1 MKILEIENLSKSYE
15 PKLEVVSD
23 CSFSIESG
31 NICAIVGESGSGK
44 STLFRLIAGLEIP
57 EKGSIKVKEKI
68 VSNDKFIVAPKDR
81 NVGLVFQDFSLFPHM
96 TVKENIEF
104 GLVKSKNKKVEE
116 LLKIIRMENFLNRY
130 PHELS
135 GGQQQRVSLA
145 RSLALDPSL
154 LLLDEPFSNLD
165 TELKSKLRKDV
176 RNIIKDIGT
185 SSIFITHDILDALD
199 IADEIIFM
207 DNGKIIKQCAI
218 EDIFKDVKNEKLLK
232 SITELKSN
240 SDLILNALKNK

>member
-15 PKLEVVSD
+15 SKLEVVSD

-44 STLFRLIAGLEIP
+44 STLFRLIAGLERP
-57 EKGSIKVKEKI
+57 DKGSIKVKEKI

-104 GLVKSKNKKVEE
+104 GLVKNKNRKVEE

-165 TELKSKLRKDV
+165 TELKSNLRKDV
-176 RNIIKDIGT
+176 RTIIKEIGT
-185 SSIFITHDILDALD
+185 SSIFITHNILDALD

-207 DNGKIIKQCAI
+207 DNGKIIRQCKI

-232 SITELKSN
+232 NITELKSN

>member
-15 PKLEVVSD
+15 SKLEVVSD

-44 STLFRLIAGLEIP
+44 STLFKLIAGLERP

-104 GLVKSKNKKVEE
+104 GLVKNKNKKVEE

-176 RNIIKDIGT
+176 RTIIKDIGT

-207 DNGKIIKQCAI
+207 DNGKIIRQCKI

>member
-15 PKLEVVSD
+15 SKQEVVSD

-44 STLFRLIAGLEIP
+44 STLFRLIAGLERP
-57 EKGSIKVKEKI
+57 DKGSIKVKEKI

-104 GLVKSKNKKVEE
+104 GLVKNKNKKIEE

-176 RNIIKDIGT
+176 RTIIKEIGT

-207 DNGKIIKQCAI
+207 DNGKIIRQCEI

>member
-15 PKLEVVSD
+15 SKLEVVSD

-44 STLFRLIAGLEIP
+44 STLFRLIAGLERP
-57 EKGSIKVKEKI
+57 EKGSIKVEEKI

-218 EDIFKDVKNEKLLK
+218 EDIFKDVKNEKILK

-240 SDLILNALKNK
+240 SDLILNALKYK

>member
-15 PKLEVVSD
+15 SKLEVVSN

-44 STLFRLIAGLEIP
+44 STLFRLIAGLERP

-81 NVGLVFQDFSLFPHM
+81 NVGLVFQDFSLFPHL
-96 TVKENIEF
+96 TVRENIEF
-104 GLVKSKNKKVEE
+104 GLKKNKDEKVEK
-116 LLKIIRMENFLNRY
+116 LLEIIKMENFPNRY
-130 PHELS
+130 PNELS

-145 RSLALDPSL
+145 QSLSMNPEL
-154 LLLDEPFSNLD
+154 LLLDEPFSSLD
-165 TELKSKLRKDV
+165 SQLKSKIRQELRD
-176 RNIIKDIGT
+176 IIKKIGI
-185 SSIFITHDILDALD
+185 SSVFITHDIIDALE

-207 DNGKIIKQCAI
+207 DNGKIIRQCLI
-218 EDIFKDVKNEKLLK
+218 EDVFNKIKDEK
-232 SITELKSN
+232 IQNNMVELKRN
-240 SDLILNALKNK
+240 AELILNALKKY

>member
-15 PKLEVVSD
+15 SKLEVVSD

-44 STLFRLIAGLEIP
+44 STLFRLIAGLERP
-57 EKGSIKVKEKI
+57 EKGSIKVEEKI

-104 GLVKSKNKKVEE
+104 GLVKSKNKKVEG

-218 EDIFKDVKNEKLLK
+218 EDIFKDVKNEKILK

>member
-15 PKLEVVSD
+15 SKLEVVSD

-44 STLFRLIAGLEIP
+44 STLFRLIAGLERP

-81 NVGLVFQDFSLFPHM
+81 NVGLVFQDFSLFPHL

-104 GLVKSKNKKVEE
+104 GLKKNKDEKVEK
-116 LLKIIRMENFLNRY
+116 LLEIIKMENFPNRY
-130 PHELS
+130 PNELS

-145 RSLALDPSL
+145 RSLAMDPEL
-154 LLLDEPFSNLD
+154 LLLDEPFSSLD
-165 TELKSKLRKDV
+165 TQLKSKIRQELRD
-176 RNIIKDIGT
+176 IIKKIGI
-185 SSIFITHDILDALD
+185 SSVFITHDIIDALE

-207 DNGKIIKQCAI
+207 DNGKIIRQCLI
-218 EDIFKDVKNEKLLK
+218 EDVFKEIKDEK
-232 SITELKSN
+232 IQNNMVELKRN
-240 SDLILNALKNK
+240 AELIINALKKN

>member
-15 PKLEVVSD
+15 SKLEVVSD

-44 STLFRLIAGLEIP
+44 STLFKLIAGLERP

-104 GLVKSKNKKVEE
+104 GLVKNKNKKIEE

-176 RNIIKDIGT
+176 RTIIKEIGT

-207 DNGKIIKQCAI
+207 DNGKIIRQCTI
-218 EDIFKDVKNEKLLK
+218 KDIFKDDKNEKLLK

>member
-15 PKLEVVSD
+15 SKLEVVSD

-57 EKGSIKVKEKI
+57 EKGSIKVKKKI

-104 GLVKSKNKKVEE
+104 GLVKNKNKKVEE

-176 RNIIKDIGT
+176 RTIIKEIGT

-207 DNGKIIKQCAI
+207 DNGKIIRQCKI

>member
-15 PKLEVVSD
+15 SKLEVVSD

-44 STLFRLIAGLEIP
+44 STLFRLIAGLERP
-57 EKGSIKVKEKI
+57 EKGSIKVEEKI

-218 EDIFKDVKNEKLLK
+218 EDIFKDVKNEKILK

>member
-15 PKLEVVSD
+15 SKLEVVSD

-44 STLFRLIAGLEIP
+44 STLFRLIAGLERP
-57 EKGSIKVKEKI
+57 EKGSIKVEEKI

-207 DNGKIIKQCAI
+207 DNGKIIRQCTI
-218 EDIFKDVKNEKLLK
+218 KDIFKDVKNEKLLK

>member
-15 PKLEVVSD
+15 SKLEVVSD

-44 STLFRLIAGLEIP
+44 STLFKLIAGLERP
-57 EKGSIKVKEKI
+57 DKGSIKVKEKI
-68 VSNDKFIVAPKDR
+68 VSNDKFIVDPKNR

-104 GLVKSKNKKVEE
+104 GLVKNKNKKIEE

-154 LLLDEPFSNLD
+154 LLLDEPFSSLD

-176 RNIIKDIGT
+176 RTIIKEIGT

-207 DNGKIIKQCAI
+207 DNGKIIRQCKI

>member
-31 NICAIVGESGSGK
+31 NICAIIGESGSGK
-44 STLFRLIAGLEIP
+44 STLFRLIAGLERP
-57 EKGSIKVKEKI
+57 EKGSIKVEEKI

-135 GGQQQRVSLA
+135 GGQQQRAALA

-218 EDIFKDVKNEKLLK
+218 EDIFKDVKNEKILK

>member
-15 PKLEVVSD
+15 SKLEVVSD

-44 STLFRLIAGLEIP
+44 STLFKLIAGLERP

-104 GLVKSKNKKVEE
+104 GLVKNKNKKVEE

-176 RNIIKDIGT
+176 RTIIKEIGT

-207 DNGKIIKQCAI
+207 DNGKIIRQCTI

>member
-15 PKLEVVSD
+15 SKLEVVSD

-44 STLFRLIAGLEIP
+44 STLFRLIAGLERP

-81 NVGLVFQDFSLFPHM
+81 NVGLVFQDFSLFPHL
-96 TVKENIEF
+96 TVRENIEF
-104 GLVKSKNKKVEE
+104 GLKKNKDEKVEK
-116 LLKIIRMENFLNRY
+116 LLEIIKMENFPNRY
-130 PHELS
+130 PNELS

-145 RSLALDPSL
+145 QSLSMNPEL
-154 LLLDEPFSNLD
+154 LLLDEPFSSLD
-165 TELKSKLRKDV
+165 SQLKSKIRQELRD
-176 RNIIKDIGT
+176 IIKKIGI
-185 SSIFITHDILDALD
+185 SSVFITHDIIDALE

-207 DNGKIIKQCAI
+207 DNGKIIKQCLI
-218 EDIFKDVKNEKLLK
+218 EDVFKEIKDEK
-232 SITELKSN
+232 IQNNMAELKRN
-240 SDLILNALKNK
+240 AELILNALKKN

>member
-15 PKLEVVSD
+15 SKLEVVSD

-44 STLFRLIAGLEIP
+44 STLFRLIAGLERP

-104 GLVKSKNKKVEE
+104 GLVKNKNKKVEE

-176 RNIIKDIGT
+176 RTIIKDIGT

-207 DNGKIIKQCAI
+207 DNGKIIRQCKI

>member
-15 PKLEVVSD
+15 SKLEVVSD

-44 STLFRLIAGLEIP
+44 STLFRLIAGLERP

-104 GLVKSKNKKVEE
+104 GLVKNKNKKVEE

-207 DNGKIIKQCAI
+207 DNGKIIRQCKI

>member
-15 PKLEVVSD
+15 SKLEVVSD

-44 STLFRLIAGLEIP
+44 STLFKLIAGLERP

-104 GLVKSKNKKVEE
+104 GLVKNKNKKVEE

-176 RNIIKDIGT
+176 RTIIKEIGT

-207 DNGKIIKQCAI
+207 DNGKIIRQCKI

>member
-15 PKLEVVSD
+15 SKLEVVSD

-44 STLFRLIAGLEIP
+44 STLFRLIAGLERP

-104 GLVKSKNKKVEE
+104 GLVKNKNKKVEE

-176 RNIIKDIGT
+176 RTIIKEIGT

-207 DNGKIIKQCAI
+207 DNGKIIRQCKI
-218 EDIFKDVKNEKLLK
+218 KDIFKDVKNEKLLK
-232 SITELKSN
+232 NITELKSN

>member
-44 STLFRLIAGLEIP
+44 STLFRLIAGLERP
-57 EKGSIKVKEKI
+57 EKGSIKVEEKI

-135 GGQQQRVSLA
+135 GGQQQRAALA

-218 EDIFKDVKNEKLLK
+218 EDIFKDVKNEKILK

>member
-15 PKLEVVSD
+15 SKLEVVSD

-44 STLFRLIAGLEIP
+44 STLFKLIAGLERP
-57 EKGSIKVKEKI
+57 DKGSIKVKEKI
-68 VSNDKFIVAPKDR
+68 VSNDKFIVAPKNR

-104 GLVKSKNKKVEE
+104 GLVKNKNKKVEE

-176 RNIIKDIGT
+176 RTIIKEIGT

-207 DNGKIIKQCAI
+207 DNGKIIRQCKI

>member
-15 PKLEVVSD
+15 SKLEVVSD

-44 STLFRLIAGLEIP
+44 STLFRLIAGLERP

-104 GLVKSKNKKVEE
+104 GLVKSKNKKVEG

-207 DNGKIIKQCAI
+207 DNGKIIRQCKI

>member
-15 PKLEVVSD
+15 SKLEVVSD

-31 NICAIVGESGSGK
+31 NICAIVGESGTGK
-44 STLFRLIAGLEIP
+44 STLFRLIAGLERP
-57 EKGSIKVKEKI
+57 DKGSIKVKEKI

-104 GLVKSKNKKVEE
+104 GLVKNKNKKVEE

-165 TELKSKLRKDV
+165 TELKSNLRKDV
-176 RNIIKDIGT
+176 RTIIKEIGT
-185 SSIFITHDILDALD
+185 SSIFITHNILDALD

-207 DNGKIIKQCAI
+207 DNGKIIRQCKI

-232 SITELKSN
+232 NITELKSN

>member
-15 PKLEVVSD
+15 SKLEVVSD

-44 STLFRLIAGLEIP
+44 STLFRLIAGLERP

-104 GLVKSKNKKVEE
+104 GLVKNKNKKIEE

-165 TELKSKLRKDV
+165 TELKSKLRKEV

-207 DNGKIIKQCAI
+207 DNGKIIRQCKI

>member
-15 PKLEVVSD
+15 SKLEVVSD

-31 NICAIVGESGSGK
+31 NICAIIGESGSGK
-44 STLFRLIAGLEIP
+44 STLFRLIAGLERP
-57 EKGSIKVKEKI
+57 EKGSIKVEEKI

-218 EDIFKDVKNEKLLK
+218 EDIFKDVKNEKILK

>member
-15 PKLEVVSD
+15 SKLEVVSD

-44 STLFRLIAGLEIP
+44 STLFRLIAGLERP

-68 VSNDKFIVAPKDR
+68 VSNDKFIVAPKNR

-104 GLVKSKNKKVEE
+104 GLVKNKNKKVEE

-176 RNIIKDIGT
+176 RTIIKEIGT

-207 DNGKIIKQCAI
+207 DNGKIIRQCKI

>member
-15 PKLEVVSD
+15 SKLEVVSN

-44 STLFRLIAGLEIP
+44 STLFRLIAGLERP

-81 NVGLVFQDFSLFPHM
+81 NVGLVFQDFSLFPHL
-96 TVKENIEF
+96 TVRENIEF
-104 GLVKSKNKKVEE
+104 GLKKNKDEKVEK
-116 LLKIIRMENFLNRY
+116 LLEIIKMENFPNRY
-130 PHELS
+130 PNELS

-145 RSLALDPSL
+145 QSLSMNPEL
-154 LLLDEPFSNLD
+154 LLLDEPFSSLD
-165 TELKSKLRKDV
+165 SQLKSKIRQELRD
-176 RNIIKDIGT
+176 IIKKIGI
-185 SSIFITHDILDALD
+185 SSVFITHDIIDALE

-207 DNGKIIKQCAI
+207 DNGKIIKQCLI
-218 EDIFKDVKNEKLLK
+218 EDVFKEIKDEK
-232 SITELKSN
+232 IQNNMAELKRN
-240 SDLILNALKNK
+240 AELILNALKKN

>member
-15 PKLEVVSD
+15 SKLEVVSD

-44 STLFRLIAGLEIP
+44 STLFRLIAGLERP

-104 GLVKSKNKKVEE
+104 GLVKNKNKKVEE

-176 RNIIKDIGT
+176 RTIIKEIGT

>member
-15 PKLEVVSD
+15 SKLEVVSD

-44 STLFRLIAGLEIP
+44 STLFRLIAGLERP

-104 GLVKSKNKKVEE
+104 GLVKNKNKKVEE

-176 RNIIKDIGT
+176 RKIIKDIGT

-207 DNGKIIKQCAI
+207 DNGKIIRQCKI

>member
-15 PKLEVVSD
+15 SKLEVVSD

-44 STLFRLIAGLEIP
+44 STLFRLIAGLERP

-104 GLVKSKNKKVEE
+104 GLVKNKNKKIEE

-176 RNIIKDIGT
+176 RTIIKEIGT

-207 DNGKIIKQCAI
+207 DNGKIIRQCKI

>member
-15 PKLEVVSD
+15 SKLEVVSD

-44 STLFRLIAGLEIP
+44 STLFRLIAGLERP
-57 EKGSIKVKEKI
+57 DKGSIKVKEKI

-104 GLVKSKNKKVEE
+104 GLVKNKNKKVEE

-176 RNIIKDIGT
+176 RTIIKEIGT
-185 SSIFITHDILDALD
+185 SSIFITHNILDALD

-207 DNGKIIKQCAI
+207 DNGKIIRQCKI

>member
-15 PKLEVVSD
+15 SKLEVVSD

-44 STLFRLIAGLEIP
+44 STLFRLIAGLERP

-81 NVGLVFQDFSLFPHM
+81 NVGLVFQDFSLFPHL
-96 TVKENIEF
+96 TVRENIEF
-104 GLVKSKNKKVEE
+104 GLKKNKDEKVEK
-116 LLKIIRMENFLNRY
+116 LLEIIKMENFPNRY
-130 PHELS
+130 PNELS

-145 RSLALDPSL
+145 RSLSMNPEL
-154 LLLDEPFSNLD
+154 LLLDEPFSSLD
-165 TELKSKLRKDV
+165 SQLKSKIRQELRD
-176 RNIIKDIGT
+176 IIKKIGI
-185 SSIFITHDILDALD
+185 SSVFITHDIIDALE

-207 DNGKIIKQCAI
+207 DNGKIIRQCLI
-218 EDIFKDVKNEKLLK
+218 EDVFNKIKDEK
-232 SITELKSN
+232 IQNNMVELKRN
-240 SDLILNALKNK
+240 AELILNALKKY

>member
-15 PKLEVVSD
+15 SKLEVVSD

-31 NICAIVGESGSGK
+31 NICAIVGESGTGK
-44 STLFRLIAGLEIP
+44 STLFRLIAGLERP
-57 EKGSIKVKEKI
+57 DKGSIKVKEKI

-104 GLVKSKNKKVEE
+104 GLVKNKNKKVEE

-135 GGQQQRVSLA
+135 GGQQQRVALA

-176 RNIIKDIGT
+176 RTIIKEIGT
-185 SSIFITHDILDALD
+185 SSIFITHNILDALD

-207 DNGKIIKQCAI
+207 DNGKIIRQCKI

-232 SITELKSN
+232 NITELKSN

>member
-15 PKLEVVSD
+15 SKLEVVSD

-44 STLFRLIAGLEIP
+44 STLFRLIAGLERP

-68 VSNDKFIVAPKDR
+68 VSNDKFIVAPKNR

-104 GLVKSKNKKVEE
+104 GLVKNKNKKIEE

-176 RNIIKDIGT
+176 RTIIKEIGT
-185 SSIFITHDILDALD
+185 SSIFITHNILDALD

-207 DNGKIIKQCAI
+207 DNGKIIRQCKI

>member
-15 PKLEVVSD
+15 SKLEVVSD

-44 STLFRLIAGLEIP
+44 STLFRLIAGLERP

-68 VSNDKFIVAPKDR
+68 VSNDKFIVAPKNR

-104 GLVKSKNKKVEE
+104 GLVKNKNKKVEE

-207 DNGKIIKQCAI
+207 DNGKIIRQCTI
-218 EDIFKDVKNEKLLK
+218 KDIFKDVKNEKLLK

>member
-15 PKLEVVSD
+15 SKLEVVSD

-44 STLFRLIAGLEIP
+44 STLFRLIAGLERLD
-57 EKGSIKVKEKI
+57 KGSIKVKEKI

-104 GLVKSKNKKVEE
+104 GLVKNKNKKVEE

-207 DNGKIIKQCAI
+207 DNGKIIRQCKI

>member
-15 PKLEVVSD
+15 SKLEVVSD

-44 STLFRLIAGLEIP
+44 STLFRLIAGLERP
-57 EKGSIKVKEKI
+57 DKGSIKVKEKI

-104 GLVKSKNKKVEE
+104 GLVKNKNKKVEE

-176 RNIIKDIGT
+176 RTIIKEIGT
-185 SSIFITHDILDALD
+185 SSIFITHNILDALD

-207 DNGKIIKQCAI
+207 DNGKIIRQCKI
-218 EDIFKDVKNEKLLK
+218 ENIFKEVKNEKLLK
-232 SITELKSN
+232 NITELKSN